1 MEVQYAV
8 GVTVT
13 TRHRGTVN
21 LPKGFDTND
30 LMDAIEAELAE
41 TETIVFKED
50 EFEISVPDILRM
62 TKSEE

>member
-8 GVTVT
+8 NVTVT
-13 TRHRGTVN
+13 TRHKGTVA
-21 LPKGFDTND
+21 LPKGFDTDD

-41 TETIVFKED
+41 TGAIVFEED
-50 EFEISVPDILRM
+50 EFEINVPDILRM

>member
-8 GVTVT
+8 NVTVT
-13 TRHRGTVN
+13 TRHKGTVI

-30 LMDAIEAELAE
+30 LMDAIEAELADE
-41 TETIVFKED
+41 RTIQFNTD
-50 EFEISVPDILRM
+50 EFEINVPDILRM

>member
-8 GVTVT
+8 NVTVT
-13 TRHRGTVN
+13 TRHKGTVI
-21 LPKGFDTND
+21 LPNGFDTND

-41 TETIVFKED
+41 TGAIVFEED
-50 EFEISVPDILRM
+50 EFEINVPDILRM